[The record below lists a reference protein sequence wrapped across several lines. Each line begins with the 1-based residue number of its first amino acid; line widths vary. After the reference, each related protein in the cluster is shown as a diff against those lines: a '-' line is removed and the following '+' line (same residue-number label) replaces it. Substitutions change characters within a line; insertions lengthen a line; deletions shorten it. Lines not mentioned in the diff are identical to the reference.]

1 MQVGAASMIPPTL
14 QKEAMYSAQLLKS
27 NGIATIAFLGRY
39 LARIGFIYSTKSK
52 FGSSYFFLSY

>member
-1 MQVGAASMIPPTL
+1 MIPPTL
-14 QKEAMYSAQLLKS
+14 QKEAMYSDQLLKS